1 MERKATT
8 VFQAF
13 TDARYK
19 KNFGS
24 FSYVMEEKKEE
35 EKVGVDT
42 NRGLFFFYIYC
53 RHFRRRNN
61 CLPKSC
67 VFMAQ
72 DILSNNCAR
81 NLKWCIRGIFRLSWM
96 KRYRLPSHVP
106 LSLRHGV
113 TVDGGELFLDRES
126 VLTFQPL
133 LSVMSRSLLHGFFI
147 RVGTLSD

>member
-42 NRGLFFFYIYC
+42 NRGLFFFIYIAGILDVEIIVC
-53 RHFRRRNN
+53 QNH
-61 CLPKSC
+61 
-67 VFMAQ
+67 VF
-72 DILSNNCAR
+72 
-81 NLKWCIRGIFRLSWM
+81 SWH
-96 KRYRLPSHVP
+96 RTYYPIIVP
-106 LSLRHGV
+106 
-113 TVDGGELFLDRES
+113 E
-126 VLTFQPL
+126 
-133 LSVMSRSLLHGFFI
+133 I
-147 RVGTLSD
+147 

>member
-42 NRGLFFFYIYC
+42 NRGLFFFLYILQA
-53 RHFRRRNN
+53 F
-61 CLPKSC
+61 
-67 VFMAQ
+67 
-72 DILSNNCAR
+72 
-81 NLKWCIRGIFRLSWM
+81 
-96 KRYRLPSHVP
+96 
-106 LSLRHGV
+106 
-113 TVDGGELFLDRES
+113 
-126 VLTFQPL
+126 
-133 LSVMSRSLLHGFFI
+133 
-147 RVGTLSD
+147 